1 MILIRAL
8 KAFSPSNFKIG
19 NVRFGLLNEK
29 EKTRNEKAN
38 EYERWPKR
46 DISSKEI
53 TKNVW

>member
-38 EYERWPKR
+38 EYEWWPKR
-46 DISSKEI
+46 DLSSKEI